1 MARWNGLRSKYEI
14 PLGPDD
20 TGEPPPP
27 FNLRKGEPEV
37 DVFSNNED
45 CAYDEYSRLVAVP
58 PPEALHNG
66 THVNISYDPTTFAN
80 TEEIETLFRIES
92 GSIFEVR
99 YYFHVVDAYKERVRV
114 TDPFNGKGEWTTIR
128 EVVSENDSSPSAMS
142 GLFRGTVKGFNRQ
155 NMLVEYMDK
164 SGNVMADSK
173 TPTPNPTPTPPVSP
187 TATYVPDKPGNPT
200 PTRTPRPFPTS
211 TPAAKPRNL
220 SVKFA
225 NTPIRS
231 GDTAVF
237 HIRDNHLGTTE
248 QCTVQWTD
256 IPHEVDIADPHDDR
270 LFMPWNVV
278 TGAPV
283 PSAFSRG
290 WCDYDGTTAITAP
303 LLASVNGEE
312 VSPAVEFPDTGIQKQ
327 YGLVSIRTN
336 APKGSTVKITF
347 AYEVSDAY
355 PAHAHRA
362 RVYSSSDRQGEWVAI
377 REVASE
383 RDASP
388 AAASGIY
395 RGEVMISEDAAS
407 KAAGD
412 GKVFVRNRSRLSVA
426 YYGDNSMVEPEKK
439 ASLSLDLPTPT
450 PSPTPTPTPTPVPAV
465 SPLLLAVVFG
475 VGLLIALSFLRRE
488 AHPDV

>member
-1 MARWNGLRSKYEI
+1 MRSKYEI
-14 PLGPDD
+14 PLGLND
-20 TGEPPPP
+20 TGEPPP

-37 DVFSNNED
+37 DAFSTNDD
-45 CAYDEYSRLVAVP
+45 CPYDKYSRLVAVP
-58 PPEALHNG
+58 PPEALLNG
-66 THVNISYDPTTFAN
+66 TYVNISYDPITFAN
-80 TEEIETLFRIES
+80 TEKIGILFGIEP

-99 YYFHVVDAYKERVRV
+99 YYFHVVDAYEERVRV
-114 TDPFNGKGEWTTIR
+114 TNSSNGEGEWATIR
-128 EVVSENDSSPSAMS
+128 EVLSEDDSSPSATS
-142 GLFRGTVKGFNRQ
+142 GLFRGTVKGFNRR

-173 TPTPNPTPTPPVSP
+173 TPTPIPTPTPSVSP
-187 TATYVPDKPGNPT
+187 TATFVPGGVGT
-200 PTRTPRPFPTS
+200 PTYTPRPLPTS

-225 NTPIRS
+225 NTPARS
-231 GDTAVF
+231 GDTVVF

-278 TGAPV
+278 TGAPA

-290 WCDYDGTTAITAP
+290 GCDYDGTTAITAP
-303 LLASVNGEE
+303 LLASVNGVKYHSGVE
-312 VSPAVEFPDTGIQKQ
+312 VRESGTGTIQH
-327 YGLVSIRTN
+327 GVVSIHTK
-336 APKGSTVKITF
+336 APKGSTVEITF

-383 RDASP
+383 QNAAP
-388 AAASGIY
+388 AAASSLY
-395 RGEVMISEDAAS
+395 RGEVEISEDESS

-412 GKVFVRNRSRLSVA
+412 GKVFVRTRSWLSVA
-426 YYGDNSMVEPEKK
+426 YYGGNSTVEPEKK

-465 SPLLLAVVFG
+465 NPLLLGVVFG
-475 VGLLIALSFLRRE
+475 AGLLIALSFLRRE
-488 AHPDV
+488 ARPDA